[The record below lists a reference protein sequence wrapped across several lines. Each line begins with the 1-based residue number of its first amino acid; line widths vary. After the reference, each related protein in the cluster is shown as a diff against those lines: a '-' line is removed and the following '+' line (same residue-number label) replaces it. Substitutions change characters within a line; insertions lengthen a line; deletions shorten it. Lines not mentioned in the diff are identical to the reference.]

1 MYNIYEDCERQT
13 VWFKMDGIQNKKNIT
28 ESCQLMVV
36 SELLVKL
43 WGLPAEH
50 NKLTTPILDKTTL
63 RALEWDQ
70 KKKKKFL
77 HNHVQAQIG
86 IIKQGKPQNE

>member
-50 NKLTTPILDKTTL
+50 NKLNTNIRQDYSESTGVRP
-63 RALEWDQ
+63 
-70 KKKKKFL
+70 KKKKSFF
-77 HNHVQAQIG
+77 
-86 IIKQGKPQNE
+86 IIMCKHR